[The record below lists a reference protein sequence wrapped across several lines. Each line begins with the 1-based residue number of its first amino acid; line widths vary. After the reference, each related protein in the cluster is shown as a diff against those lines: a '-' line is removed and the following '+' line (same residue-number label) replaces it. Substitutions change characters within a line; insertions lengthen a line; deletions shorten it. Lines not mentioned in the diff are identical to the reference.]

1 MRRLIVASLLMVGAA
16 GCGLISSDVA
26 AIKFNLPPRMY
37 SFDSSTFGVPA
48 GLSQEV
54 PCGAGQLVVDCCN
67 PPAPLPAP
75 DCSTTQIACEQN
87 ENGMDVCTAQATVSQ
102 SQVMN
107 LGQEV
112 QQLSGLTG
120 LVSISIKQI
129 SYRVDANTLDVTVPD
144 VSLYL
149 APSGVTD
156 ANDPGA
162 KKFGTLPSIAA
173 GTTPSGDVVLEPNA
187 AAVLESFTRNI
198 QSPFTFIA
206 ATTLKVTHSPTG
218 KIDMTINGQL
228 TASP

>member
-1 MRRLIVASLLMVGAA
+1 MRRLIVASLLVGAA

>member
-1 MRRLIVASLLMVGAA
+1 MRRLIVASLLVGAA

-173 GTTPSGDVVLEPNA
+173 GTTPSGDVILEPNA